1 MPGSAVAAP
10 AAVSAAVRTTTKA
23 RACRLPELIRGSG
36 VLCRQAHREGPV
48 RHKWGTLAS
57 TSDSRNRSAGGE
69 THQTGDTGP
78 QHKPRKTRPGV
89 VRCRPVRWRTGT
101 FPARLLAFLAA
112 AGLALT
118 AAAAGGADSAPTLR
132 SRAAALRAQNSSLAG
147 RSHAVLLHL
156 YSLETRLGSARA
168 RLAVL
173 ERQATALARERR
185 HAARDLRIAR
195 EAVAISHRRLA
206 QRLRVLYE
214 QGEVDPVAVVLGASS
229 LNDAIT
235 SLDNLNRTALLDQS
249 VLEQTL
255 QARTHLRTLSRRL
268 AARSAAVEDARRSAA
283 ASPTTCTPCSSSR
296 LRRPVRK
303 RSWSST
309 ITTRMPAMSA
319 PLRIS
324 GISLTWRCTLAAA
337 ALLGSAAAGGNLNG
351 A

>member
-1 MPGSAVAAP
+1 M
-10 AAVSAAVRTTTKA
+10 
-23 RACRLPELIRGSG
+23 
-36 VLCRQAHREGPV
+36 
-48 RHKWGTLAS
+48 
-57 TSDSRNRSAGGE
+57 
-69 THQTGDTGP
+69 
-78 QHKPRKTRPGV
+78 
-89 VRCRPVRWRTGT
+89 
-101 FPARLLAFLAA
+101 
-112 AGLALT
+112 
-118 AAAAGGADSAPTLR
+118 
-132 SRAAALRAQNSSLAG
+132 
-147 RSHAVLLHL
+147 LLHL

-283 ASPTTCTPCSSSR
+283 ATATELEAARAQRLAYIGSLRAQARLNAGRIASLDSAAQAAQARSVAVVNVTPIAAPIQDAPAQASGHTLSVLATGYSLSGSTATGIPVGWGVVAVDPSVIPFGTRMSIPGYGEGFAADTGSAVRGNTIDLWFPTVAQAR
-296 LRRPVRK
+296 AWGRRTV
-303 RSWSST
+303 T
-309 ITTRMPAMSA
+309 IT
-319 PLRIS
+319 LH
-324 GISLTWRCTLAAA
+324 
-337 ALLGSAAAGGNLNG
+337 
-351 A
+351 